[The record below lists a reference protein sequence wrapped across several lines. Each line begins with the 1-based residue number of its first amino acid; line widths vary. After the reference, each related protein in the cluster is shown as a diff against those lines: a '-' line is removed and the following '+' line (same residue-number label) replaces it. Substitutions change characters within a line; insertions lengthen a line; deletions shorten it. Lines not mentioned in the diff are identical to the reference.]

1 VKIRSAEE
9 GFGQRAVVGS
19 VGSVATIDARWRRF
33 MSRMSPLTEVSKA
46 RLAGMG
52 VLRSRG

>member
-9 GFGQRAVVGS
+9 GFGQRAV